1 MDLRF
6 ETSTTHR
13 ERPQASAWAL
23 ALLLA
28 SAAFSGCGTMAAT
41 EPPGAQQRP
50 LDALLD
56 VAAYPNADTVVV
68 LSTFQQLIASHREW
82 QGYDYFGRL
91 AQEQPNRRAFFEGL
105 QGALQARLASQVPL
119 LKRIA
124 WVEDAINK
132 LDRAAAADPLLGRF
146 ARGSVFAELPTRFG
160 KTHVAVDDLQACL
173 THRAEFPVNVD
184 RAVYRSLAIAYRSL
198 GDDARSREMLQ
209 RSGFSALEGEDVP
222 VVLADLS
229 VDPKRGFRFSEK
241 RLVRE
246 AEGVYVAEGYDFAN
260 IAFIVGND
268 AIVEIDAGTTGPSA
282 RDAVAAIRTV
292 SQAPIKYVIL
302 THGHWDHVGGLAAVR
317 EPGSTVIAQAN
328 FPAELARSR
337 QYHPPFQYFFGTE
350 ASGLDVKPNRLISA
364 PETLRASGF
373 ELELIPGKSGETE
386 DALYV
391 RDVRHD
397 ILFVGDAF
405 MPYNGAPF
413 VPEGSVE
420 GYLGAIAQVLELH
433 PRRLVHGHP
442 PLTDVFTIDAMPG
455 LLAAFRSLYDRSLDA
470 AHDARPLAELLHDNF
485 IPASLRET
493 PKAVLPYLIA
503 RDTFV
508 QRLYAEHGGYW
519 QSNGEGIET
528 FTRAEWALALDEL
541 GARSE
546 DAFVRAADRLEQ
558 RGDSALALRIA
569 ELGLIRYP
577 NSAALQKSRAR
588 SLATLQQI
596 NSQMNPFRFIVYSE
610 WSGKSLAPVSPQTA
624 AESR

>member
-1 MDLRF
+1 M
-6 ETSTTHR
+6 
-13 ERPQASAWAL
+13 WAL
-23 ALLLA
+23 VLVLA
-28 SAAFSGCGTMAAT
+28 PVAFSGCGSVTAK

-50 LDALLD
+50 LDALLE

-68 LSTFQQLIASHREW
+68 LATFQQLIASHREW

-91 AQEQPNRRAFFEGL
+91 AQEQPNRRALLEGL
-105 QGALQARLASQVPL
+105 QGALQARVASQVPL

-160 KTHVAVDDLQACL
+160 KTHAAVDDLEACL
-173 THRAEFPVNVD
+173 ARRAEFPVNVD
-184 RAVYRSLAIAYRSL
+184 RAIYRSLAIAYRTL
-198 GDDARSREMLQ
+198 GDDARSREMLAH
-209 RSGFSALEGEDVP
+209 SGISALEGNDDP

-246 AEGVYVAEGYDFAN
+246 ADGVYVAEGYDFAN
-260 IAFIVGND
+260 LAFIVGND
-268 AIVEIDAGTTGPSA
+268 GIVAIDAGTTEPSA
-282 RDAVAAIRTV
+282 RDAVAALRTV
-292 SQAPIKYVIL
+292 SQAPVKYVIL

-317 EPGSTVIAQAN
+317 EPGSTVIAHAN
-328 FPAELARSR
+328 FPEELARSR
-337 QYHPPFQYFFGTE
+337 HYHPPFQYFFG
-350 ASGLDVKPNRLISA
+350 SGPSRLDVTPDRLISA
-364 PETLRASGF
+364 PETLRVSGL
-373 ELELIPGKSGETE
+373 ELQLIPGKSGETD

-413 VPEGSVE
+413 VPEGSAE
-420 GYLGAIAQVLELH
+420 GYLGAISQVLELH
-433 PRRLVHGHP
+433 PHRLVHGHP
-442 PLTDVFTIDAMPG
+442 PLTDAFTIDAMPG

-470 AHDARPLAELLHDNF
+470 ARAARPLAEVLHDNF
-485 IPASLRET
+485 IPASLRQT

-508 QRLYAEHGGYW
+508 QRLYAEHAGYW
-519 QSNGEGIET
+519 QANGEGIEN

-546 DAFVRAADRLEQ
+546 DAFVRAADQLQQ

-577 NSAALQKSRAR
+577 NSAALQKSRSR
-588 SLATLQQI
+588 SLATLQAI

-610 WSGKSLAPVSPQTA
+610 WSGKALAPVQ
-624 AESR
+624 